1 MKNQEEEKETPNI
14 NAEEEKKEPVEID
27 LEAVKIQTN
36 FMEMMLAEDGSEKEK
51 MSHLNITKSI
61 EPETGT
67 SPKEAK
73 NSAEDFIESIVS
85 QKVDIPVCNY
95 GPDCRCTP
103 TAEAG
108 QVEAIEPDANKVVEA
123 KPEVKII
130 PIHCTVLDMNIKID
144 FNDKRSKFI
153 QLSSIEEDDSLQ
165 RKSKYSES
173 IVEPKTDELQIA
185 KEEKEEVV
193 NVKHIGDPSEQSSDD
208 NNNSQEPTFSETAL
222 QEEDGLDD
230 QTKIADR
237 EMFWA
242 GFSVKKPLEV
252 NENSSSFK
260 AIQAEEQIEENKTG
274 FMSICQNIT
283 SELQN
288 VQAVVDRIAVDRK
301 DELNEKEKKSENIIA
316 YSADSESQWSDNQ
329 YKKVINDVVYYFNNS
344 DANGKVDQVKDN
356 QEVAVLEE
364 IIGVDP
370 IDNIMTNEIVAK
382 IREDRKVNQVF
393 EVDLEE
399 NIPETNIKDNE
410 TPEIN
415 HVDEE
420 LDFSAVM
427 EIDES
432 ATSKVHSDTFLH
444 PVAFECTDS
453 KTQPSID
460 SGNDCNGQVEDK
472 KLFAIIDEIPQNPV
486 TTENFDFATT
496 GSYKQAEIDP
506 MPSDPG
512 TIEEKEQR
520 PKSASHSRQTTA
532 SNKHKIEEELRESDE
547 EKAAKREEDTAID
560 EEENLPPEKPI
571 SFNKM
576 KNRASKDLNITPMRS
591 DSRRPKSARVRTKKE
606 VEKTRPTRPQ
616 SSRVQGVD
624 RCKER
629 ARLTS
634 KGLVRQKSREV
645 LEVQGRRSREDM
657 ELEGRRRKEL
667 LEVQG
672 KNCRNIMELL
682 TEEGEEGMD
691 YMARGV
697 LPSRPYTGP
706 VIQHVSTFFFL
717 SYFSLYIYT

>member
-1 MKNQEEEKETPNI
+1 VII
-14 NAEEEKKEPVEID
+14 N
-27 LEAVKIQTN
+27 
-36 FMEMMLAEDGSEKEK
+36 
-51 MSHLNITKSI
+51 TK
-61 EPETGT
+61 
-67 SPKEAK
+67 
-73 NSAEDFIESIVS
+73 
-85 QKVDIPVCNY
+85 
-95 GPDCRCTP
+95 
-103 TAEAG
+103 
-108 QVEAIEPDANKVVEA
+108 
-123 KPEVKII
+123 
-130 PIHCTVLDMNIKID
+130 
-144 FNDKRSKFI
+144 
-153 QLSSIEEDDSLQ
+153 
-165 RKSKYSES
+165 
-173 IVEPKTDELQIA
+173 
-185 KEEKEEVV
+185 
-193 NVKHIGDPSEQSSDD
+193 
-208 NNNSQEPTFSETAL
+208 
-222 QEEDGLDD
+222 
-230 QTKIADR
+230 
-237 EMFWA
+237 
-242 GFSVKKPLEV
+242 
-252 NENSSSFK
+252 
-260 AIQAEEQIEENKTG
+260 
-274 FMSICQNIT
+274 
-283 SELQN
+283 
-288 VQAVVDRIAVDRK
+288 K
-301 DELNEKEKKSENIIA
+301 DELIEKEKKSENIIA
-316 YSADSESQWSDNQ
+316 YSADSESQWGDNQ

-356 QEVAVLEE
+356 LEAAVPEVT
-364 IIGVDP
+364 IGGDP

-382 IREDRKVNQVF
+382 IREDRKVNQVI

-420 LDFSAVM
+420 LVFSAVM

-560 EEENLPPEKPI
+560 KDENLPPEKPI

-591 DSRRPKSARVRTKKE
+591 DSRRPKSARVRAKKE

-634 KGLVRQKSREV
+634 KGLVRQKSREA

-697 LPSRPYTGP
+697 LPSRPYTGTGRGFQVGDMLVAP
-706 VIQHVSTFFFL
+706 HRAPSTTSTSSMGVQPRERAPPL
-717 SYFSLYIYT
+717 PPIPSRTSLEEEEEVQVLVESWRRVEVEREEELALDEEAWSKWLRSSKPATPLPRCTTTTTTTTVALIDITTKSIITTIATSG